1 MRPNRTR
8 REYLTVAEVA
18 SIIGISPET
27 VRRLA
32 RSGQLPA
39 TRFGKQWR
47 FDPAVIRVTKERRET
62 A

>member
-8 REYLTVAEVA
+8 RDYMTVDEVA
-18 SIIGISPET
+18 AYFGISPET

-32 RSGQLPA
+32 RSGKLPA
-39 TRFGKQWR
+39 YRIGKLWR
-47 FDPAVIRVTKERRET
+47 FNIEDIIDAKKG